1 VKKFAFFKKRF
12 LIYIEVGRFK
22 KVKKFAFFKK
32 KVFNIYRSWKV
43 GKLKDLKIGKW
54 S

>member
-22 KVKKFAFFKK
+22 KVKNLLFLKK
-32 KVFNIYRSWKV
+32 RFLIYIEV
-43 GKLKDLKIGKW
+43 GKLESGKW
-54 S
+54 KNGVR